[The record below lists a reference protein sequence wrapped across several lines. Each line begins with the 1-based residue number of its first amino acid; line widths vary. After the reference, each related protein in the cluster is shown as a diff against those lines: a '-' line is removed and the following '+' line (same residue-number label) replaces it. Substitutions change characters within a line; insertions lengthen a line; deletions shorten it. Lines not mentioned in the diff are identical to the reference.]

1 MNLDV
6 IISKAAEIR
15 RNHGGRNIVET
26 AENLGAQVWFRPLG
40 SLKGFYVYE
49 KGTPYIVINE
59 ELDKQTRAVVC
70 AHELG
75 HDVLHRELAGGGIR
89 DGTLFLSNNKTE
101 REANLFA
108 AELLLTDEAVLSE
121 LRYNN
126 DPTTAAYELDV
137 PVELLEYKLELLVH
151 KGHKF
156 NFSAVKND
164 FLK

>member
-1 MNLDV
+1 MNLDIIIAKV
-6 IISKAAEIR
+6 IEIR
-15 RNHGGRNIVET
+15 KVHGGRNVIET
-26 AENLGAQVWFRPLG
+26 AENSGAEVWFRPLG
-40 SLKGFYVYE
+40 NLKGFYVYE
-49 KGTPYIVINE
+49 KGTPYIVVND
-59 ELDKQTRAVVC
+59 ELDEMTRAVVC

-75 HDVLHRELAGGGIR
+75 HDRLHRELAAGGIR

-121 LRYNN
+121 LEYNN
-126 DPTTAAYELDV
+126 DPITVAYELDV

-151 KGHKF
+151 KGHHF
-156 NFSAVKND
+156 NFNAVKND

>member
-6 IISKAAEIR
+6 IISTVSSVRAAY
-15 RNHGGRNIVET
+15 GGRDIIAT
-26 AENLGAQVWFRPLG
+26 AENTGAEVWLRPLG
-40 SLKGFYVYE
+40 GLKGFYVHE
-49 KGTPYIVINE
+49 KGTSYIIINE
-59 ELDKQTRAVVC
+59 ALDDTMRNVVC

-75 HDVLHRELAGGGIR
+75 HDLLHRELAAGGIR
-89 DGTLFLSNNKTE
+89 DGTLFLANNKTE

-108 AELLLTDEAVLSE
+108 AEIILSDEAVLSE
-121 LRYNN
+121 LEYNN
-126 DPTTAAYELDV
+126 DPTTAAYELGV

-151 KGHKF
+151 KGYHF